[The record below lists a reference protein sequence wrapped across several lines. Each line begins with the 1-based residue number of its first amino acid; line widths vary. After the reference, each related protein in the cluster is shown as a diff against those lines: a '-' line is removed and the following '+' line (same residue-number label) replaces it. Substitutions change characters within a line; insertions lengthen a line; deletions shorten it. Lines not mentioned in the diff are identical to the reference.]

1 MEIKTINKASYR
13 KKVNI
18 IIVGFVFLL
27 VVSSIVCGAILIYFF
42 GNHHIVP
49 DQSTGNFY
57 WNFLGVLLGLAI
69 TLTLVNSIKRWPYF
83 SEVRYIWQLKQIQNK
98 IYRKL
103 RKLKAAANDND
114 WKAMTI
120 LKYYYVTLKEVYS
133 LDNNTLTMSNVEKEL
148 VDIEVIETE
157 QAKKIDV
164 SSFQESWLDAY

>member
-1 MEIKTINKASYR
+1 MSGECVTESISRVTFSKNWLLRIKQVKIMEIKTINKASYR

-98 IYRKL
+98 MHY
-103 RKLKAAANDND
+103 
-114 WKAMTI
+114 
-120 LKYYYVTLKEVYS
+120 
-133 LDNNTLTMSNVEKEL
+133 
-148 VDIEVIETE
+148 
-157 QAKKIDV
+157 
-164 SSFQESWLDAY
+164 F